1 LIDDLEQTGSTAALE
16 AAAQPPSGGTLEG
29 LVDQIN
35 TLFAGER
42 LGDIL
47 TLLDTA
53 DSDFARDAAEK
64 IARNSPLS
72 MACTVEM
79 MHRLRGP
86 SLTMEKALDLEYRF
100 TFRASE
106 HADFIEGIRA
116 AIIDKDRSPKWQFA
130 DMNVPLAAV
139 SKMLQPLGA
148 SALKL

>member
-1 LIDDLEQTGSTAALE
+1 
-16 AAAQPPSGGTLEG
+16 
-29 LVDQIN
+29 
-35 TLFAGER
+35 
-42 LGDIL
+42 
-47 TLLDTA
+47 
-53 DSDFARDAAEK
+53 
-64 IARNSPLS
+64 